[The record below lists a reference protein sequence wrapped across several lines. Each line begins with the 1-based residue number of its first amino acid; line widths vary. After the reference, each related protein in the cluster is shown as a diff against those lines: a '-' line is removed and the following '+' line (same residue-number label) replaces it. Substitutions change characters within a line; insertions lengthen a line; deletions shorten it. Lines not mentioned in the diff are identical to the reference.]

1 LWTDYF
7 GLTPASSF
15 LPVAVI
21 FDLISYL
28 RASGHLEHPRASN
41 ADPAVPLLHYTIP
54 RKRCSNLLFNAY
66 NLSNLKPR
74 TVKLLLEAKESPN
87 LPCPEVSPYQQ
98 ALNFADHLCRSY
110 DEKLKAFDIL
120 ATMLYF
126 GADPRVSGEVGQHIY
141 PSTLIDD
148 FYYTERNN
156 DDQVRYPPTEVVA
169 LLDATAMA
177 FESIRTR
184 LETLFREEQLLGATG
199 KAVESN
205 RAGLETL
212 SQGEQEKPKLKWLS
226 IQKWIKRMKA

>member
-98 ALNFADHLCRSY
+98 ALNFADHLCQSY
-110 DEKLKAFDIL
+110 EEKLKAFDIL

-126 GADPRVSGEVGQHIY
+126 GADPRVSGDVGQHIY
-141 PSTLIDD
+141 
-148 FYYTERNN
+148 
-156 DDQVRYPPTEVVA
+156 
-169 LLDATAMA
+169 
-177 FESIRTR
+177 
-184 LETLFREEQLLGATG
+184 LF
-199 KAVESN
+199 V
-205 RAGLETL
+205 
-212 SQGEQEKPKLKWLS
+212 PLKWYMEQSGPGARNTYSTVCSLGLLTVVVLL
-226 IQKWIKRMKA
+226 K